1 MTLTGWQVLLGGTE
15 DQEIKIFLK
24 NGQTNK
30 KLNCQVA
37 NFWKVLITQI
47 QSSLLKFNFYQVIFF
62 YVKPIHILHLKK
74 YVKLKPTYNTQ

>member
-1 MTLTGWQVLLGGTE
+1 LTPIQLGPILLDAHRRASNKLQANERPVNSVAMTLTGWQALLGGTE

-37 NFWKVLITQI
+37 NL
-47 QSSLLKFNFYQVIFF
+47 
-62 YVKPIHILHLKK
+62 
-74 YVKLKPTYNTQ
+74 